1 MTDNE
6 LTTKQL
12 IKQVLTEDYTKEN
25 NKVFSLSQQTYKN
38 FQTTKKYIS
47 FFRLKESDILSEIL
61 SDFIVLEVK
70 NCNFLGKENV
80 IAELSSIINNFNP
93 NQLPLKHCNNS
104 FRISMEIGEG
114 RMGCNEDSDGVLFA
128 IPWVN
133 FISCRVISEY
143 YDMDD
148 VLDLNHAIE
157 FDDSGKIIKIILHK
171 M

>member
-25 NKVFSLSQQTYKN
+25 NKVFSLSQQTYRN

-47 FFRLKESDILSEIL
+47 FFRLKELDILSEIL
-61 SDFIVLEVK
+61 SDFIILEVK
-70 NCNFLGKENV
+70 NCKYVEKENV

-104 FRISMEIGEG
+104 FHISMEIGEA
-114 RMGCNEDSDGVLFA
+114 RIGCNEDSDGVFFA

-133 FISCRVISEY
+133 FISCRVTSEY

-148 VLDLNHAIE
+148 VLDINHVIE